1 MGRRNNV
8 CSEKHTS
15 ISPRKNCIR
24 RDMLKKVRR
33 SLDAITISHGALD
46 VFMILGWKGRVQTCD
61 IDPGVRLAI
70 EYLRKGDNGRKG
82 DYPDLNL
89 PTPGKSI
96 QETVSQ
102 YCAAHGAEHLGIV
115 DVDLAV
121 GILPSW
127 KILSSVLD
135 TLVQH
140 KYHGRTFLTFRNGRD
155 GFGKNSLKDR
165 IDWLRKQLPQG
176 IKVSS
181 FTPYQSV
188 RLDPNA
194 LRSIGSNMCI
204 VELKHSK

>member
-1 MGRRNNV
+1 
-8 CSEKHTS
+8 
-15 ISPRKNCIR
+15 
-24 RDMLKKVRR
+24 MLKKVRR

-46 VFMILGWKGRVQTCD
+46 MFMALRWQGLVQTCD

-70 EYLRKGDNGRKG
+70 EYLRKGDKGGKG

-89 PTPGKSI
+89 PAPGKSI
-96 QETVSQ
+96 QETVRQ
-102 YCAAHGAEHLGIV
+102 YCEVHGTEHLGIV

-127 KILSSVLD
+127 NILNSVLN
-135 TLVQH
+135 TLIQY
-140 KYHGRTFLTFRNGRD
+140 KYRGKTFLTFRNGRD
-155 GFGKNSLKDR
+155 GFGRNSLKDR
-165 IDWLRKQLPQG
+165 IDWLRKQLPVSV
-176 IKVSS
+176 KVSS